1 MVKEVG
7 EEREESLG
15 ESEHTS
21 IMGVGV
27 FLLFHKRVGPL
38 IKWRKEKKKK
48 TRRKKRNNRREREKD
63 KRILYIY
70 KYIYIY
76 KEYF

>member
-15 ESEHTS
+15 ESEPTS

-48 TRRKKRNNRREREKD
+48 TRRKKRIKEERE
-63 KRILYIY
+63 
-70 KYIYIY
+70 
-76 KEYF
+76 E